1 MKAAT
6 NVLAGMI
13 VALLG
18 GVMLTLLARHGFVA
32 AEMTRLA
39 GQAILNRDGQ
49 SAVGDGLIAYPV
61 LPAALMHLT
70 SNPVF
75 PDLPLPGL
83 AAAAVAGLIAFV
95 WSQALA
101 NHRFPVWVAMIC
113 TLLLC
118 ANPLF
123 LRALAAGPGRLLLI
137 LAFWMMGEGLHRFRA
152 EGNAPDAALVGIGL
166 MLMVWAH
173 PAGLILAFAALP
185 FLALAAPA
193 DMLDKGTTGLFLLLL
208 FPMLFTM
215 LSLGYLNWLF
225 VGDAWGAIGAASAGF
240 GAPGTSAPLSFP
252 TIAAILTL
260 YALVSTPVAVFLAVR
275 NRRRSLITLPLLSL
289 VGTAIIGASF
299 ALLFGVAYGL
309 ADALSPAIGIAAIAL
324 ARWPQPENKLPWPV
338 FGLLLLG
345 FVGGIGATVGDSS
358 IEGERLIAALD
369 SGEADPAFAA
379 EARLGDYLRGK
390 QDVLIDADATT
401 ATIAARGNA
410 HGLITDADPRFSLAL
425 LSSVPQARYIVAR
438 DIDETNGSDRL
449 VRRYPRLYADGADG
463 FDLIYDHDGWRVYQ
477 QEGHSL

>member
-1 MKAAT
+1 VRAAT
-6 NVLAGMI
+6 NTLAGLAVAVLAGVI
-13 VALLG
+13 LAQ
-18 GVMLTLLARHGFVA
+18 LARHGFVA

-49 SAVGDGLIAYPV
+49 SALGDGLIAYPV

-75 PDLPLPGL
+75 ADLPLPGL
-83 AAAAVAGLIAFV
+83 AAVAIAGLIAFS
-95 WSQALA
+95 WCQALV
-101 NHRFPVWVAMIC
+101 NRRFPLWVALLC

-185 FLALAAPA
+185 FLALAAPG
-193 DMLDKGTTGLFLLLL
+193 DMLEKGTTGLFLLLL
-208 FPMLFTM
+208 FPLGFTL

-225 VGDAWGAIGAASAGF
+225 VGDAWGAIGAAAAGF
-240 GAPGTSAPLSFP
+240 NAGGTTAPLSFP
-252 TIAAILTL
+252 AIALILTL

-299 ALLFGVAYGL
+299 ALMFGVAYGV
-309 ADALSPAIGIAAIAL
+309 ADALSPAIAVAAIAL
-324 ARWPQPENKLPWPV
+324 ARWPQPEAKVPFALA
-338 FGLLLLG
+338 GLLLLG
-345 FVGGIGATVGDSS
+345 FVGGIGATVGDGSP
-358 IEGERLIAALD
+358 EGGRLIAAL
-369 SGEADPAFAA
+369 SGKQMDGAFAA
-379 EARLGDYLRGK
+379 EAQLGRYLRGK
-390 QDVLIDADATT
+390 QGVLIDADATP
-401 ATIAARGNA
+401 ATVASRGSAR
-410 HGLITDADPRFSLAL
+410 GLITDADPKFSMAL
-425 LSSVPQARYIVAR
+425 LSGTPHAPYVVAR
-438 DIDETNGSDRL
+438 DIDQTNGTDRL

-463 FDLIYDHDGWRVYQ
+463 FDLVYDHDGWRVYR
-477 QEGHSL
+477 QEGQKL